1 MATKSPKLYY
11 QRHRRLAS
19 RPPSL
24 SGAGVYHHDD
34 SRLWCATSEFHLGDC
49 SGNWLRIVDPHLFRY
64 AFVMTVYIL
73 IYIYL
78 HIYYTYTWLY
88 IDIYMYQWVTAL
100 KEPHLESINP
110 YKFRSLNFRLRD
122 FRRWN
127 HFDLAEQET
136 SFQWTTGNGLSQY
149 MSPEIWVEQLAGQL
163 ANSKLADTV
172 NMTHL
177 EYVDLGWYPFQ
188 CWWLLHIFITI
199 LQLVNTC
206 NWCCNCPEE
215 ALEFLVF
222 IAGGC
227 DDHRSHRFRPS
238 PELREV
244 FWKWEKNLRSFSLTK
259 QLVAFLT

>member
-1 MATKSPKLYY
+1 
-11 QRHRRLAS
+11 
-19 RPPSL
+19 
-24 SGAGVYHHDD
+24 
-34 SRLWCATSEFHLGDC
+34 
-49 SGNWLRIVDPHLFRY
+49 
-64 AFVMTVYIL
+64 
-73 IYIYL
+73 
-78 HIYYTYTWLY
+78 
-88 IDIYMYQWVTAL
+88 MYQWVTAL

-149 MSPEIWVEQLAGQL
+149 MSPEIWVERRGSLPT
-163 ANSKLADTV
+163 ANLLTRW
-172 NMTHL
+172 TWHFL

-188 CWWLLHIFITI
+188 CWWLLYIFITI

-215 ALEFLVF
+215 ALDFLVF
-222 IAGGC
+222 TAGGC

-238 PELREV
+238 PEPWEV
-244 FWKWEKNLRSFSLTK
+244 FWKWEWRKVFSLTK
-259 QLVAFLT
+259 LLVAFLNRMFPKIGVPTKSSILRGLSIINHPFWGFPPICGNTQLYRCVLQNFNVLCFCPPPSPGLTFSFLLETYHFNSMSGETSIHISHQLKRL